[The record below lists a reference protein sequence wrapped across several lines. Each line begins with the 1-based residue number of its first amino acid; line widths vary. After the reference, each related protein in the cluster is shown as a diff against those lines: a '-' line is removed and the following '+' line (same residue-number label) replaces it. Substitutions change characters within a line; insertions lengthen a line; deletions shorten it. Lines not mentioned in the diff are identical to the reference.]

1 MEVKV
6 ISYGRAALGEFA
18 GVEVEVYEEGVSGI
32 EGARNVEF

>member
-1 MEVKV
+1 
-6 ISYGRAALGEFA
+6 LGEFA